1 MVAFDNTIL
10 SLLIFPDADLR
21 QGSSGQKV
29 EYARERVLALVQD
42 IEDARDQVVVPAP
55 ALSELLVTD
64 GVDVQDVLTTLRGS
78 SFIRIESFDERAAV
92 ELAVRLREARKAGD
106 RREGLPITKNAMKFD
121 RQIVAIAL
129 VSGASVLYSDDDGV
143 VKFAAACGLAV
154 KRVTDLPVPASQQ
167 ALPFPEGCAPG
178 SAAET
183 LQTEPQSG
191 TGESPKPDT
200 EEDSLV

>member
-1 MVAFDNTIL
+1 
-10 SLLIFPDADLR
+10 
-21 QGSSGQKV
+21 
-29 EYARERVLALVQD
+29 
-42 IEDARDQVVVPAP
+42 
-55 ALSELLVTD
+55 
-64 GVDVQDVLTTLRGS
+64 
-78 SFIRIESFDERAAV
+78 
-92 ELAVRLREARKAGD
+92 
-106 RREGLPITKNAMKFD
+106 
-121 RQIVAIAL
+121 
-129 VSGASVLYSDDDGV
+129 LYSDDDGV
-143 VKFAAACGLAV
+143 VKFAVACGLAV